1 MKEKIEYT
9 DELTGT
15 LADAGDKEEL
25 GIPYSPLQQMWQVE
39 PWAEAVDPS
48 KLAAE
53 KRGSN

>member
-15 LADAGDKEEL
+15 LADAGDTEEL
-25 GIPYSPLQQMWQVE
+25 GIPYSPLRKMWQVN
-39 PWAEAVDPS
+39 PGAEAVDPS
-48 KLAAE
+48 ELAAE

>member
-15 LADAGDKEEL
+15 LADAGDTEEL
-25 GIPYSPLQQMWQVE
+25 GIPYSPLRKMWQVN
-39 PWAEAVDPS
+39 PGAEAVDPS
-48 KLAAE
+48 GLAAE